1 MNANKIGFF
10 SPLPPA
16 ATGVADYSDALLR
29 AMRRLGSVAVGSHR
43 ADIALYH
50 VGNNQLHAAI
60 YQLALERPGV
70 TVLHDAV
77 LQHFFLGS
85 LDRAAYVGEFVHN
98 YGEWSRDL
106 AADLWINRARSAADS
121 RYFEFPMLKRIAEAS
136 RAVIVH
142 NPGAARMV
150 RRHAPDAIIFEVPH
164 HFEAPPPAASV
175 DTLRFRA
182 ELGWKPRTLV
192 VGVFGHLRESKRLP
206 VVLRAMKRA
215 WDRGAD
221 ARLLIAGEFVSR
233 DLERALAPLLIDE
246 RILRVGHL
254 PEPDFWRFASA
265 TDLCVNLR
273 YPPAGESSGIAVR
286 MMGIGKPVV
295 FTSGEEIARIPEN
308 ACLRVDAGAAEEEM
322 LADMI
327 VWLAGDKEAAAEI
340 GIRAARHIAE
350 EHALAK
356 IAARYWEILNEF
368 QGGKT
373 AR

>member
-1 MNANKIGFF
+1 MHANKIGFF

-16 ATGVADYSDALLR
+16 ATGVADYSEALLR
-29 AMRRLGSVAVGSHR
+29 AMRRLGPVAIGDRR
-43 ADIALYH
+43 AGVALYH

-60 YQLALERPGV
+60 YRRAIEQPGV

-85 LDRAAYVGEFVHN
+85 LDREAYTQEFIYN
-98 YGEWSRDL
+98 YGEWTRDL
-106 AADLWINRARSAADS
+106 AADLWMNRARSAADS
-121 RYFEFPMLKRIAEAS
+121 HYFEFPMLKRIAEAS

-150 RRHAPDAIIFEVPH
+150 RRHAPEAEIFEVPH
-164 HFEAPPPAASV
+164 FFETPPLPALV

-182 ELGWKPRTLV
+182 ELGWKPRTMV

-215 WDRGAD
+215 WERDAD

-233 DLERALAPLLIDE
+233 DLERALTPLLNDK
-246 RILRVGHL
+246 RILRTGHL

-273 YPPAGESSGIAVR
+273 YPAAGESSGIAVR
-286 MMGIGKPVV
+286 LMGIGKPVV
-295 FTSGEEIARIPEN
+295 FTAADEIARIPEN
-308 ACLRVDAGAAEEEM
+308 ACLRVDPGAAEEEM
-322 LADMI
+322 LADTI
-327 VWLAGDKEAAAEI
+327 VWLAGDAEAAAEI
-340 GIRAARHIAE
+340 GKRAAGYIAE
-350 EHALAK
+350 VHSIETVAE
-356 IAARYWEILNEF
+356 RYWEILR
-368 QGGKT
+368 T